1 MRASA
6 DAGGCFPTGRHY
18 PGIAHL
24 IRAQA
29 RGTAEEF
36 RADTPISELT
46 FVSSE
51 SSLSFEVSEPASE
64 ALEPSS
70 VVSSSLV
77 SSESSLVVAASGSS
91 AVVSLSSEASTIV
104 HAVSC

>member
-24 IRAQA
+24 IRAAA

-36 RADTPISELT
+36 SAELPIADLPLVDDPLT
-46 FVSSE
+46 
-51 SSLSFEVSEPASE
+51 
-64 ALEPSS
+64 
-70 VVSSSLV
+70 
-77 SSESSLVVAASGSS
+77 
-91 AVVSLSSEASTIV
+91 
-104 HAVSC
+104 